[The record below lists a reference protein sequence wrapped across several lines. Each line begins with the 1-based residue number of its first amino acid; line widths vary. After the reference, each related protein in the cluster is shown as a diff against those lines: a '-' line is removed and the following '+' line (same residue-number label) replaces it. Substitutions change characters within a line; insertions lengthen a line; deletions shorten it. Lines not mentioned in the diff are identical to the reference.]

1 MLVTRKSE
9 EVAPV
14 LIYVTERPWALPAA
28 LAPVSDVRCILAADT
43 PQRSQVHQVL
53 TQAELVQA
61 HASAERQGTNGF
73 TGNGFTGNGVRLAA
87 KRMDVSGVPPR
98 GRPV

>member
-1 MLVTRKSE
+1 MGTT
-9 EVAPV
+9 
-14 LIYVTERPWALPAA
+14 YVTQRPWALPAA
-28 LAPVSDVRCILAADT
+28 LAPVSEVGCMLITDSPR
-43 PQRSQVHQVL
+43 RSQVHQVL

-61 HASAERQGTNGF
+61 HASAELRGTNGF
-73 TGNGFTGNGVRLAA
+73 TGNGIPVGV

>member
-1 MLVTRKSE
+1 
-9 EVAPV
+9 VA
-14 LIYVTERPWALPAA
+14 IYVTERPWALPAA

-43 PQRSQVHQVL
+43 PQRSQVHQVPA
-53 TQAELVQA
+53 QAELVQD
-61 HASAERQGTNGF
+61 HASAERPGT
-73 TGNGFTGNGVRLAA
+73 NGFTGNGVRLAA

>member
-1 MLVTRKSE
+1 MERYLN
-9 EVAPV
+9 P
-14 LIYVTERPWALPAA
+14 RPWALTAV
-28 LAPVSDVRCILAADT
+28 LAPVSEVGCILAEAT

-61 HASAERQGTNGF
+61 PASAERQGTNGF
-73 TGNGFTGNGVRLAA
+73 TGNGIAVGV

>member
-1 MLVTRKSE
+1 MLVTSE
-9 EVAPV
+9 SQEVGPV
-14 LIYVTERPWALPAA
+14 ETYLTQRPWALPAA
-28 LAPVSDVRCILAADT
+28 LAPASAVRTLIADA
-43 PQRSQVHQVL
+43 PQLSQVHQVL

-61 HASAERQGTNGF
+61 HASAERQRANGF
-73 TGNGFTGNGVRLAA
+73 TGNGIPAGV

>member
-1 MLVTRKSE
+1 MLVTSE
-9 EVAPV
+9 SQEASHVATY
-14 LIYVTERPWALPAA
+14 LMQRPWALPAA
-28 LAPVSDVRCILAADT
+28 LAPVSTVRTILTVET

-53 TQAELVQA
+53 AQAELVQA
-61 HASAERQGTNGF
+61 HASLTRQGTNGF
-73 TGNGFTGNGVRLAA
+73 TGNGIAVGV

>member
-1 MLVTRKSE
+1 MGTT
-9 EVAPV
+9 
-14 LIYVTERPWALPAA
+14 YVTQRPWALPAA
-28 LAPVSDVRCILAADT
+28 PAPVSEVGCMLITDLL
-43 PQRSQVHQVL
+43 QRSQAHQVL

-61 HASAERQGTNGF
+61 PASAEHQGTNGF
-73 TGNGFTGNGVRLAA
+73 TGNGIRVGV